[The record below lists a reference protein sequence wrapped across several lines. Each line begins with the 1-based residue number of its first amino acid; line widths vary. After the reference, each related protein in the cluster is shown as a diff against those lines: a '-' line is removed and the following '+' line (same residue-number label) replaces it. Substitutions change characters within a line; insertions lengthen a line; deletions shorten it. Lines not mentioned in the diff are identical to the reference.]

1 MCAVAGFLVFQFF
14 GNATRGYVDT
24 ASVFWW
30 WVSQWLDPQAETEHG
45 WLVLGISAWVFWR
58 NLRAK
63 RADGARRGE
72 MGDGRWGRAEER
84 SASEFGAYGV
94 MMFALGVHGVG
105 FVAQQTRISI
115 VAVLLFT
122 WGVLRLGGG
131 RRWGNAAMFPLGFLL
146 FAVPLNVLD
155 SVGFWLRLWVIDAAG
170 PIARAAGIDVVRS
183 GTQLF
188 AADGRY
194 QYDVAAACSG
204 VRSLMALAALSLL
217 VGYLKFGSW
226 WRRGLI
232 LALCFPLTYVG
243 NVARIAAIIFAAQLG
258 GQGWGERAH
267 EVMGFGVFAI
277 VLGGVLGA
285 ARALERWAPENEH
298 RSSKIGD
305 RRAEFGDRKSESG
318 VRAIAATAIVMLA
331 VGEMFFLGRVAEGA
345 LGGGVGVR
353 LAEGGN
359 DPVELPA
366 FVGTEWIGRRTEVTA
381 VEREILPKDT
391 GFSRRNYVNVGDGR
405 HGVFVSIVLSG
416 KDRTSIHRPEL
427 CLVGQGWTIGDT
439 REVMFE
445 VEGGEGWTATLLET
459 EMVEPRS
466 GRRIP
471 ARVAYWFVS
480 SEAATATHWGRFFH
494 DAWNRLRGRADRW
507 AYVLVQTDATD
518 GDEAAL
524 ARMREVVA
532 GTLAE
537 VVVVRR
543 KMGEEGH
550 GGL

>member
-1 MCAVAGFLVFQFF
+1 MFQFF

-24 ASVFWW
+24 GSVFWW

-45 WLVLGISAWVFWR
+45 WLVLGISAWVLWR
-58 NLRAK
+58 NLKGAQSLEPRAQSRK
-63 RADGARRGE
+63 AGGVVA
-72 MGDGRWGRAEER
+72 W
-84 SASEFGAYGV
+84 GV
-94 MMFALGVHGVG
+94 MAVALGLHAVG
-105 FVAQQTRISI
+105 FVAQQTRVSI

-131 RRWGNAAMFPLGFLL
+131 KRWGDAAMFPLGFLL
-146 FAVPLNVLD
+146 FAIPLNVLD

-170 PIARAAGIDVVRS
+170 PIARAGGIEVVRS

-188 AADGRY
+188 APDGRY

-217 VGYLKFGSW
+217 VGYLNFRTW
-226 WRRGLI
+226 WRRGLM
-232 LALCFPLTYVG
+232 LALCFPLTYLG
-243 NVARIAAIIFAAQLG
+243 NVTRIAAIIFAAQIG
-258 GQGWGERAH
+258 GQSWGERAH

-285 ARALERWAPENEH
+285 AGLLRRVAPEGVVLGSEF
-298 RSSKIGD
+298 RVLGSEKVKGRPIG
-305 RRAEFGDRKSESG
+305 GWLLG
-318 VRAIAATAIVMLA
+318 TGAIVGLA

-353 LAEGGN
+353 LAEGGR

-366 FVGTEWIGRRTEVTA
+366 FVGTEWIGRRAEVTA
-381 VEREILPKDT
+381 VEREILPEDT
-391 GFSRRNYVNVGDGR
+391 GFSRRNYVSVSDAR
-405 HGVFVSIVLSG
+405 HAVFVSIVLSG

-427 CLVGQGWTIGDT
+427 CLVGQGWTIGQK
-439 REVMFE
+439 REVRFE
-445 VEGGEGWTATLLET
+445 MGKGAGWDATLLET

-480 SEAATATHWGRFFH
+480 SEAATATHWGRFWH

-518 GDEAAL
+518 GEEAAL
-524 ARMREVVA
+524 GRMREVIA
-532 GTLAE
+532 GTLGQ
-537 VVVVRR
+537 VVVV
-543 KMGEEGH
+543 K
-550 GGL
+550 